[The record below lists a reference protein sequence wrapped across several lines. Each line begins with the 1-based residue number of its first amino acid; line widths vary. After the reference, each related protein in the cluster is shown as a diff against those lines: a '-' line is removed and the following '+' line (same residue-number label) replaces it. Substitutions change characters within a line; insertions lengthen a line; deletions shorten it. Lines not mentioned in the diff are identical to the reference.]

1 MKSENKK
8 LIIWIFAIIVIIAIL
23 CVLIPWIRKVRLN
36 AELQAEMQAL
46 SETPAA
52 EYCKN
57 S

>member
-23 CVLIPWIRKVRLN
+23 CVLIPQIKKARLN
-36 AELQAEMQAL
+36 AKIQAEMQTL

-52 EYCKN
+52 EFCKN